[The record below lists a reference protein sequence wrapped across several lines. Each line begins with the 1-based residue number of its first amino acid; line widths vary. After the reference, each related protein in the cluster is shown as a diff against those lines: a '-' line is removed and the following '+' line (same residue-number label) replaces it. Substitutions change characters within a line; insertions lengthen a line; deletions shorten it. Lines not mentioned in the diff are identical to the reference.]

1 MFGFYI
7 RVCIRNLYAIHQDTK
22 STWYLWWH
30 KNVWIF
36 ISTNIMLT
44 NTNNNQLWPHNKR
57 QWFNT
62 TTTRLTITL
71 SHMRTTHWRAAG
83 RIAQGYPQRTPH
95 FVVILIWTN
104 PHTITYRYF
113 YKSRCRLVSCRS
125 KRRTLCFPR
134 ATKTVSSYPES
145 TGFDVEFSRTNV
157 GSVGCVFLIFL
168 YSQFFNSWRY
178 KINQYKYRVNTILI
192 RRSKQSFAVKTQR
205 GNSLISGL
213 GLQWQWG

>member
-1 MFGFYI
+1 MCNQTNIQKCESISLFGFYI

-22 STWYLWWH
+22 STWYSWWH

-57 QWFNT
+57 RWFNT
-62 TTTRLTITL
+62 TTTQLTITL

-113 YKSRCRLVSCRS
+113 YKSCCCLLAAGINGERFVSQATNSLELSWINRVWCRVQPYQCGLCG
-125 KRRTLCFPR
+125 LCFSYFFILNSSILGV
-134 ATKTVSSYPES
+134 TK
-145 TGFDVEFSRTNV
+145 
-157 GSVGCVFLIFL
+157 
-168 YSQFFNSWRY
+168 
-178 KINQYKYRVNTILI
+178 
-192 RRSKQSFAVKTQR
+192 
-205 GNSLISGL
+205 
-213 GLQWQWG
+213 